1 MKNTVRRFSSAED
14 KLSIVEYDKKTFMI
28 DPDYNRP

>member
-14 KLSIVEYDKKTFMI
+14 KLSIVEYDKKHL
-28 DPDYNRP
+28 